1 MWSSV
6 CVCVCEGVN
15 RNEWAA
21 IQATL
26 HICQVHPVLI
36 VTTHNMDTHTHTHTH
51 THTNT
56 PSLLSND
63 TTLCTGGRFSGK

>member
-51 THTNT
+51 THTNIIE
-56 PSLLSND
+56 SKQLHFYDNVVK
-63 TTLCTGGRFSGK
+63 CCAV